1 MVLYIFQEAMKREGM
16 EKVFVGGFVLP
27 PPPPIFS
34 FSEFFN
40 LTEKKKNQRLQSFSK
55 QIAY

>member
-27 PPPPIFS
+27 PPPIFS

-40 LTEKKKNQRLQSFSK
+40 LTEKKNQRLQSFSK

>member
-27 PPPPIFS
+27 PPPIFS
-34 FSEFFN
+34 FSEIFQFDW
-40 LTEKKKNQRLQSFSK
+40 KKKSEITIF
-55 QIAY
+55 